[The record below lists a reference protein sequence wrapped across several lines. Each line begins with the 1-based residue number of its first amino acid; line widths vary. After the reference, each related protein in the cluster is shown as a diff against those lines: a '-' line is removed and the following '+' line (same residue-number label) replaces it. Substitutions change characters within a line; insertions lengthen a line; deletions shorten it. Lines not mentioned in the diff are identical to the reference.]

1 MDAPFIR
8 DSTFNEICRAETE
21 GLVLLGAG
29 GDPTQWIHGVLGMW
43 KEQGISTSATPE
55 EVLESALLLKS
66 TGGRRDIAL
75 VLKAGTV
82 NMPRMAMWRLRF
94 GDCSWLS
101 DFAENYKSH
110 YESF

>member
-1 MDAPFIR
+1 MLTAIALH
-8 DSTFNEICRAETE
+8 RAS
-21 GLVLLGAG
+21 VGAG

-82 NMPRMAMWRLRF
+82 NMLRLAMWRLRF
-94 GDCSWLS
+94 GNCSWLS
-101 DFAENYKSH
+101 DFVDNYKSH